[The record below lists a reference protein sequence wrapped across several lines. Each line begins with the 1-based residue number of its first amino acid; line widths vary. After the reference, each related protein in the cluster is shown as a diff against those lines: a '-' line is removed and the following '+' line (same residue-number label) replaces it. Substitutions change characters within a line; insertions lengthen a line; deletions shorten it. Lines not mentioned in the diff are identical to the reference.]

1 MSWENNILSALQYSC
16 LMNEFSV
23 VKGATQTFVL
33 HFFGEILNSFIIDS
47 CMKADLNCP
56 KIHVYFFNI

>member
-1 MSWENNILSALQYSC
+1 
-16 LMNEFSV
+16 MNEFSV